1 MRYTTRSCF
10 QPGSSLATVGI
21 HKVCQSIFMGAALSI
36 MLVGCQKTDTP
47 AVTSDGKPS
56 QTITNVTS
64 IPQPPTR
71 DPSLPEP
78 AAVFGERGVG
88 EKAKAMQDTAA
99 LQKEPTHAQEM
110 TKQEESIAMP
120 LPGQA
125 GDESVADLD
134 KSKRK

>member
-10 QPGSSLATVGI
+10 QPESSPATVGI
-21 HKVCQSIFMGAALSI
+21 HEVCQSIFVGAALSM
-36 MLVGCQKTDTP
+36 MLAGCQKTDTP

-56 QTITNVTS
+56 QTITNVTPV
-64 IPQPPTR
+64 PQTPAR
-71 DPSLPEP
+71 DPSLPEA
-78 AAVFGERGVG
+78 AAVFGAPDAG

-99 LQKEPTHAQEM
+99 LQKEPAHAQEM

-125 GDESVADLD
+125 GDESAAGLD